1 MERPRSVTTF
11 ATDVLSALHLVQP
24 TDSTGS
30 IWTRHV
36 TLHAIQIVLLAALLQ
51 RPIGLGV
58 AGSAGIVAHEGRLPL
73 LGRWTVLTVRL
84 RPSKIEHSHVAIVR
98 LDD

>member
-1 MERPRSVTTF
+1 MDLPRSVTTF

-51 RPIGLGV
+51 RPIGMRVLGAVPGGKGLGV
-58 AGSAGIVAHEGRLPL
+58 AGSSGIVCPESRLPL
-73 LGRWTVLTVRL
+73 LGRWPVLTIRL
-84 RPSKIEHSHVAIVR
+84 RPST
-98 LDD
+98 L